1 MQSTILVLTVNLTLK
16 SSGIAVAGG
25 CLAILTALL
34 PVVMQGGE
42 DAFNEMKEEDADTW
56 GSGNAGR
63 LNKRR

>member
-1 MQSTILVLTVNLTLK
+1 MHTPCLDGQSHTQIVF
-16 SSGIAVAGG
+16 SGIAVAGG
-25 CLAILTALL
+25 CVAILTALL